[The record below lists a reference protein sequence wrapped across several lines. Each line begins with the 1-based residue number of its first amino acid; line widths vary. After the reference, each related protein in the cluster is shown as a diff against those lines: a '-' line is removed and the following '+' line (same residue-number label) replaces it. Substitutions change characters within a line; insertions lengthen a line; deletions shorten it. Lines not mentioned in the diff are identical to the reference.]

1 MTDGVIEHDLR
12 VPGIM
17 RWLIIGMVV
26 VVLLDLFGLAVAL
39 LSGHDSIFGLLGV
52 INLDGERG
60 VGLLYQLF
68 LLMLSVG
75 LFVGLGR
82 LARAG
87 RADQGPW
94 FFLAGVFAFLTLDE
108 FAFLH
113 ERLMDPM
120 RRLVGS
126 DGVLHFAWV
135 VPYGIGVGLLGLW
148 IGPKIL
154 AIRSGPRFW
163 FLLAA
168 VAYLTGALGFEML
181 GGWRLTA
188 IGGESNRP
196 ELLYELLT
204 TVEETLEMVGLI
216 LLIRGL
222 LELIHP
228 AVRRIE
234 VSLAQ

>member
-12 VPGIM
+12 VPAIM
-17 RWLIIGMVV
+17 RALFIGAAAI
-26 VVLLDLFGLAVAL
+26 VLLDLLGLAIAL

-68 LLMLSVG
+68 LLLLSVG
-75 LFVGLGR
+75 LFVTLGR

-87 RADQGPW
+87 RAEKGPW

-135 VPYGIGVGLLGLW
+135 VPYGIAVVLFSLW
-148 IGPKIL
+148 MGPKIL
-154 AIRSGPRFW
+154 RIRSGPRTW
-163 FLLAA
+163 FILAA
-168 VAYLTGALGFEML
+168 AAYLTGALGFEML

-188 IGGESNRP
+188 IGGEANRP
-196 ELLYELLT
+196 ELVYELLT

-216 LLIRGL
+216 LLIRGQ
-222 LELIHP
+222 LELLHP

-234 VSLAQ
+234 VSLAP

>member
-1 MTDGVIEHDLR
+1 MTAEVIEHDVR

-17 RWLIIGMVV
+17 RLLFLGATVT
-26 VVLLDLFGLAVAL
+26 VLLDLLGLAITL

-60 VGLLYQLF
+60 VGTLFQLF
-68 LLMLSVG
+68 LLMLSVA
-75 LFVGLGR
+75 LFIALGR

-87 RADQGPW
+87 RADRGPW

-135 VPYGIGVGLLGLW
+135 VPYGIAVAVLALW

-154 AIRSGPRFW
+154 AIRPGPRAW

-168 VAYLTGALGFEML
+168 AAYLTGALGFEML
-181 GGWRLTA
+181 SGWRLTA
-188 IGGESNRP
+188 IGGEANRP
-196 ELLYELLT
+196 ELIYELLT

-216 LLIRGL
+216 LLIRGQ
-222 LELIHP
+222 LELLHP
-228 AVRRIE
+228 SVRRIE
-234 VSLAQ
+234 ISVAS